1 MSDNTLAA
9 LVGER
14 IRYYREKLG
23 WSQARLAEK
32 AGTSTNHIGLIE
44 RGEKNPTITTLEKIT
59 SALNIPLS
67 QLFENIVP
75 NHAVDKNKELN
86 ETYQSLLSLSKDEQK
101 LVCELINTVVKITR
115 L

>member
-14 IRYYREKLG
+14 IRYYRNKRG
-23 WSQARLAEK
+23 WSQAKLAEK

-44 RGEKNPTITTLEKIT
+44 RGEKNPTLATLEKIT
-59 SALNIPLS
+59 FVLNIPLS

-75 NHAVDKNKELN
+75 SNDAEENKELT
-86 ETYQSLLSLSKDEQK
+86 ETYQKLLSLSKEEQK
-101 LVCELINTVVKITR
+101 LVCELINTAVKITR